1 MRANEYS
8 LSDGRRSGAWPVVVY
23 VVVIQKGVGY
33 PAGSAA
39 LFQKP
44 L

>member
-8 LSDGRRSGAWPVVVY
+8 LSDGRRSGTWPVVVY
-23 VVVIQKGVGY
+23 VVVLQKGVTS

-39 LFQKP
+39 SETEP